1 MSGPSYTFRFKEV
14 SVDFIRDQLKKL
26 KTNKAVGLD
35 QLPAR
40 LLKDSAE
47 IIVKP
52 LTTLINASLIYGYV
66 PSEWKWARVNPLFK
80 NGKSNDMDNYR
91 PISVLPTISKVLERG
106 SSHAVI

>member
-1 MSGPSYTFRFKEV
+1 MSDPWYTFRFEEV

-26 KTNKAVGLD
+26 KIKKAVGLD

-47 IIVKP
+47 IIAKP

-80 NGKSNDMDNYR
+80 NCKSNDMDNYR
-91 PISVLPTISKVLERG
+91 PISVLPTISKVMERVV
-106 SSHAVI
+106 HT